1 MIKNRNL
8 RRRCTKPGEME
19 KPGDFQLREPLVR
32 CSDLATGTATELFH
46 QALQVPARLHQLFL
60 EFHGVE
66 PLIGTFLQDQRMFAN
81 GIG

>member
-8 RRRCTKPGEME
+8 TRKCTKLGEME
-19 KPGDFQLREPLVR
+19 KPGDVQLR
-32 CSDLATGTATELFH
+32 CSDLATGTVTELVH
-46 QALQVPARLHQLFL
+46 QALQVPARLHQLYL

-66 PLIGTFLQDQRMFAN
+66 PLIGTFVHDQRSFAN